1 MTGAAIGIVLG
12 FAVGLYLL
20 FLIGNYL
27 RKKAKGIP
35 TGECSSCHG
44 RKERL
49 IQQYRR
55 KYGPKKAE
63 SQD

>member
-1 MTGAAIGIVLG
+1 MGAAIGIAVGL
-12 FAVGLYLL
+12 AVGLYLL
-20 FLIGNYL
+20 FLLGNYL
-27 RKKAKGIP
+27 RKKAKGLP
-35 TGECSSCHG
+35 TGECSSCGG

-55 KYGPKKAE
+55 KYGAKKAE